1 MARSGLSVVWLALA
15 LAAVACNERAG
26 SPPQGSV
33 TVKLPPARPPAP
45 APAFSFGGTQKAPG
59 AKDH

>member
-1 MARSGLSVVWLALA
+1 MARPGLSAAWVALA
-15 LAAVACNERAG
+15 LVAVACNERHG
-26 SPPQGSV
+26 RPPQGSV

-45 APAFSFGGTQKAPG
+45 APAFSFEGTQEVPG